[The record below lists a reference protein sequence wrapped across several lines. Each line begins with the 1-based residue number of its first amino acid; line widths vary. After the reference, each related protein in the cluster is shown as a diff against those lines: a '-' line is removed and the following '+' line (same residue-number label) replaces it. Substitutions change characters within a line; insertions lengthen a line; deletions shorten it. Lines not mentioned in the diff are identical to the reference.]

1 MIIRNNIETL
11 VDIKGKGISSL
22 EEYIEKAEEMTL
34 NWTDR
39 HSVGESRCPLTI
51 TDEMKV
57 EYQDSIGEWRASD
70 ISEYAFTQLC
80 GKVGVPASYISKCF
94 DKGMGELA
102 VHNFNE
108 WSRKI
113 EGAQDLLVRE
123 YEGTVRAVLSDRYNV
138 FNTASVMKNVKQAL
152 DAPQYAGRYE
162 LNQIFLNPDKLHMR
176 FVDFNS
182 PLKIGNREYTPGFT
196 ISSSDVGSGSLNIKY
211 FIYRFACRNGLVI
224 VKNGGTLFRQTH
236 LGDFESAGADLFM
249 KALENVDAMNQ
260 YAADKLV
267 CSQNK
272 MLSREEM
279 NLYLTRA
286 QKELHLGKG
295 KAMENLNDLLNETYP
310 EGNILSFINAITENA
325 QKYTLETRIE
335 HEIWAGN
342 VLSNI
347 SA

>member
-1 MIIRNNIETL
+1 M
-11 VDIKGKGISSL
+11 
-22 EEYIEKAEEMTL
+22 
-34 NWTDR
+34 
-39 HSVGESRCPLTI
+39 PL
-51 TDEMKV
+51 
-57 EYQDSIGEWRASD
+57 
-70 ISEYAFTQLC
+70 
-80 GKVGVPASYISKCF
+80 
-94 DKGMGELA
+94 
-102 VHNFNE
+102 
-108 WSRKI
+108 
-113 EGAQDLLVRE
+113 
-123 YEGTVRAVLSDRYNV
+123 
-138 FNTASVMKNVKQAL
+138 
-152 DAPQYAGRYE
+152 
-162 LNQIFLNPDKLHMR
+162 IF
-176 FVDFNS
+176 
-182 PLKIGNREYTPGFT
+182 GNREYTPGFT

-272 MLSREEM
+272 MLSQEEM

-295 KAMENLNDLLNETYP
+295 KAMEDLNDLLNGTYP

>member
-1 MIIRNNIETL
+1 MIIKNDVEALAN
-11 VDIKGKGISSL
+11 VKGKGISSL
-22 EEYIEKAEEMTL
+22 DEYIEQAEKMTL
-34 NWTDR
+34 NWVDR
-39 HSVGESRCPLTI
+39 RSVGESRCPLSI

-57 EYQDSIGEWRASD
+57 KYQDSFGEQHDSD

-108 WSRKI
+108 WSGKI
-113 EGAQDLLVRE
+113 EGEQDLLVRE
-123 YEGTVRAVLSDRYNV
+123 YEGAVRAVLSDRYNV

-162 LNQIFLNPDKLHMR
+162 LNQIFVNPDKLHMR

-236 LGDFESAGADLFM
+236 LGDFESAGADLFV
-249 KALENVDAMNQ
+249 KALE
-260 YAADKLV
+260 K
-267 CSQNK
+267 
-272 MLSREEM
+272 EEM

-295 KAMENLNDLLNETYP
+295 KAMEDLNDLLNGTYP

>member
-11 VDIKGKGISSL
+11 VNIKGKGISSL

-39 HSVGESRCPLTI
+39 HLVGESRFPLTI

-138 FNTASVMKNVKQAL
+138 FNTASAMKNVKQAL

-162 LNQIFLNPDKLHMR
+162 LNQFFLNPDKLHMR

-249 KALENVDAMNQ
+249 KALENVDVMNQ

-267 CSQNK
+267 CLQNK

-295 KAMENLNDLLNETYP
+295 KAMENLNDLLNETYS

>member
-11 VDIKGKGISSL
+11 VNIKGKGISSL

-34 NWTDR
+34 NWTDWR
-39 HSVGESRCPLTI
+39 LVEEARCPLSI
-51 TDEMKV
+51 TDDMKV
-57 EYQDSIGEWRASD
+57 EYQDPFGERHDSD

-108 WSRKI
+108 WSSKI
-113 EGAQDLLVRE
+113 EGEQDLLVRE
-123 YEGTVRAVLSDRYNV
+123 YEGSVRAVLSDRYNV

-196 ISSSDVGSGSLNIKY
+196 ISSSDVGSGSIRTRLRLN
-211 FIYRFACRNGLVI
+211 A
-224 VKNGGTLFRQTH
+224 
-236 LGDFESAGADLFM
+236 
-249 KALENVDAMNQ
+249 
-260 YAADKLV
+260 
-267 CSQNK
+267 
-272 MLSREEM
+272 
-279 NLYLTRA
+279 
-286 QKELHLGKG
+286 
-295 KAMENLNDLLNETYP
+295 
-310 EGNILSFINAITENA
+310 
-325 QKYTLETRIE
+325 
-335 HEIWAGN
+335 
-342 VLSNI
+342 
-347 SA
+347 